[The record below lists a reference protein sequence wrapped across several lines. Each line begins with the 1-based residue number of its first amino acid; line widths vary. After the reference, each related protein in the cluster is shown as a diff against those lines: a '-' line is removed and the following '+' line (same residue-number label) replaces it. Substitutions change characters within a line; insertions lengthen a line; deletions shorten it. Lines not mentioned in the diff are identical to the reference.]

1 MMKSGG
7 DSKGTSP
14 RGGKGI
20 RWMAFQFPELAA
32 ALPQCRRTNLTC
44 SANNKRTSIGALSV
58 KKVFWLRQ

>member
-44 SANNKRTSIGALSV
+44 SANNKRPPLRGSFVIL
-58 KKVFWLRQ
+58 KKRR